1 MKTKILS
8 ILTLAAAIVGL
19 PACSEDWNPKTESTG
34 KVSFEQMGV
43 EVSGVEKVVSRSE
56 VDLSDYLVT
65 IYDKD
70 GLLVRQWA
78 YKDVPEIFEL
88 PVADNYRVD
97 IVSHSVKPSAWDE
110 PLFRGSQVFN
120 INKNEITNIGNI
132 TCTFASLKVSVR
144 YTQALLEAMS
154 SDSKVT
160 VEAGKTQ
167 ADVKTAL
174 EFASTE
180 TRSGFFEVIDGSMTL
195 IATFRGQ
202 IGGNNEETRKVYTDV
217 EPGKHYII
225 TFSLKKNDTEPPF
238 EPEPSGN
245 VGISVSIDNVVND
258 EDVPG
263 VIDPSDDPINPDDPN
278 QEQFRDKITV
288 TSALSFTDEIPVSP
302 APADAKVV
310 IAAPNGLIRLSLALS
325 SDNTEAAAL
334 SLADFGLPTAANA
347 ETELTL
353 DFAALIARLAEL
365 PGLHTVSIAAE
376 DADGNTAD
384 KTLRFRTSEP
394 STIDFETELFKDGT
408 PMLTTEY
415 AEKAVV
421 DILVPNGL
429 KNLIVTITPGTEEFG
444 GILDEYG
451 LLQPFDMVNPG
462 TGTTKEYLVSLNLI
476 QDGVDLNGATSVK
489 FDIRS
494 LIPLLNLYPA
504 QHKFNIK
511 VTDLKGAESSLTLV
525 FIGVQQ

>member
-1 MKTKILS
+1 MKIKILS

-19 PACSEDWNPKTESTG
+19 SACSEDWNPKTESTG

-202 IGGNNEETRKVYTDV
+202 IGGNDEETRKVYTDV

-288 TSALSFTDEIPVSP
+288 TSPLSFTDEIPVSP
-302 APADAKVV
+302 APADARVV

-353 DFAALIARLAEL
+353 DFAALNSRLAEL

-384 KTLRFRTSEP
+384 KTLRFRTRAESGIKFESALKFGEP
-394 STIDFETELFKDGT
+394 MNPADYTDGKVNITVPAGVAHLRVKINPSGAFKVALVDVGMPLDFDLAYPGEYRVIFEGDKTPENPGLGLLCGEDVIDKKE
-408 PMLTTEY
+408 
-415 AEKAVV
+415 VV
-421 DILVPNGL
+421 FDITGFLPL
-429 KNLIVTITPGTEEFG
+429 LIFPGTQTFEITVE
-444 GILDEYG
+444 D
-451 LLQPFDMVNPG
+451 N
-462 TGTTKEYLVSLNLI
+462 
-476 QDGVDLNGATSVK
+476 NGNTESC
-489 FDIRS
+489 S
-494 LIPLLNLYPA
+494 LI
-504 QHKFNIK
+504 FVI
-511 VTDLKGAESSLTLV
+511 E
-525 FIGVQQ
+525 